1 MLRSETG
8 RCKGRGC
15 RWRCAIACVTCAIAC
30 GCFVAPQPVQRPRR
44 SRLDRHHR
52 SAARQRDVQRWTLWT
67 AVEKAAGNNES
78 EPEAF
83 ITAIQGHAEHYMDS
97 YYDSEKVLD
106 RSGIIDAMVHSMEK
120 AGMTSVV
127 LGGKNRGKSLLARV
141 AVRKCDSGDKVV
153 ILQVNMKS
161 GGSLFESL
169 AASAVNQVLKKE
181 DFEKLR
187 EAMSQFVVQFK
198 NMMDGPVGQVVSPFG
213 NSLLGVLDRIGLK
226 IGLGLFLGE
235 VKGLSKKVAVV
246 VDEADPCL
254 RELSDGQSEMS
265 KSQSELNTLIEW
277 AQDKLISLVLISS
290 DFTLPFRLQA
300 AGFDR
305 DIGKVMI
312 IGEVLEPEMLKML
325 QDWGM
330 DVDLAEKFYAYFG
343 GDIFTT
349 KQALDMLI
357 DQKEAFDPF
366 AVIQCPGLGSCVK
379 DPKARTHLE
388 LMAKQ
393 GFSLVEDV
401 KADEGARLIEQANVG
416 VLIAKGA
423 IKFNLPAIFADTGHQ
438 WAVVPPSYHMKVR
451 IAHELEN
458 TRLPTSGQLLEL
470 FRKFARCSMSYLQRI
485 GYVELYLLCRK

>member
-1 MLRSETG
+1 
-8 RCKGRGC
+8 
-15 RWRCAIACVTCAIAC
+15 
-30 GCFVAPQPVQRPRR
+30 
-44 SRLDRHHR
+44 
-52 SAARQRDVQRWTLWT
+52 
-67 AVEKAAGNNES
+67 
-78 EPEAF
+78 
-83 ITAIQGHAEHYMDS
+83 
-97 YYDSEKVLD
+97 
-106 RSGIIDAMVHSMEK
+106 
-120 AGMTSVV
+120 
-127 LGGKNRGKSLLARV
+127 
-141 AVRKCDSGDKVV
+141 
-153 ILQVNMKS
+153 MKS
-161 GGSLFESL
+161 GGSLLESL
-169 AASAVNQVLKKE
+169 AAAAVYQVLNKE
-181 DFEKLR
+181 DFEELR
-187 EAMSQFVVQFK
+187 ETLSQLFVRFK
-198 NMMDGPVGQVVSPFG
+198 DIVDGPVGQVVSPFG

-438 WAVVPPSYHMKVR
+438 WAVVPPSYHMKVKGEDLANVDDLKEAIKQKIPPTVMVFGR
-451 IAHELEN
+451 KKKGCLQSFATQMRTHATVSCSHIGWEKP
-458 TRLPTSGQLLEL
+458 RLQQTSGADTEKENVQTVCAKPLASHQAQALLRDMREHGLSANKVTIAEL
-470 FRKFARCSMSYLQRI
+470 LSDRTRAHDAEGVWRIVDWMQSTDFGITNAACSILLKRTGLGSRATAKTDSARGDLP
-485 GYVELYLLCRK
+485 